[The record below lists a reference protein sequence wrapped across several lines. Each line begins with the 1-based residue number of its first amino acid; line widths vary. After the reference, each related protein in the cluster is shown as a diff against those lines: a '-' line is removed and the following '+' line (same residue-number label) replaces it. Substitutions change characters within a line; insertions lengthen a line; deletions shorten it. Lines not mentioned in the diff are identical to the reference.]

1 MTKREPHDDTARAI
15 SHRHTKA
22 RVTLSTNPRIAVI
35 GAGRLGTA
43 IAVALARVG
52 YHVTAVVTRTA
63 KNARRARTLIIEN
76 TSISITNS
84 PQSLIP
90 LAFDAAHLAA
100 VPPCDLYIFATPDDK
115 LSDVAARLAAVYQP
129 ASAHADKHPI
139 AVHLSGALTH
149 HELDSLRA
157 HKFHLGSCH
166 PLISVSDAVKGSED
180 LRGAFFALE
189 GDRAAIA
196 HSRRFVKAIGGRV
209 LQLDTRHK
217 TLYHLAAV
225 ITSGHTV
232 ALFSVAIDLLERCG
246 IDRPTAQKVLLPLL
260 HSTMQNLSVHT
271 PERALTGSFARLDR
285 HTIES
290 HLAALA
296 AHDETTLDARR
307 VYALLG
313 KRALKLA
320 LEQQAAN
327 ASDEA
332 AREIK
337 SMLEAAMLKD

>member
-1 MTKREPHDDTARAI
+1 M
-15 SHRHTKA
+15 
-22 RVTLSTNPRIAVI
+22 LSTPPRVAVI

-43 IAVALARVG
+43 VAIALSRVG
-52 YHVTAVVTRTA
+52 YRVTAIVTRTA

-76 TSISITNS
+76 RSISKTDS
-84 PQSLIP
+84 HQSTLP
-90 LAFDAAHLAA
+90 LALDAAHLDA
-100 VPPCDLYIFATPDDK
+100 VPPSDLYIFATPDDK
-115 LSDVAARLAAVYQP
+115 LCDAARRFAAVYQP
-129 ASAHADKHPI
+129 ASAHANKRPT

-180 LRGAFFALE
+180 LAGAFFALE
-189 GDRAAIA
+189 GDRAAITHA
-196 HSRRFVKAIGGRV
+196 RRLVKAIGGRV
-209 LQLDTRHK
+209 LQLDTAHK

-232 ALFSVAIDLLERCG
+232 ALFSMAIDLLQQCG
-246 IDRPTAQKVLLPLL
+246 IDASTAQKVLLPLL
-260 HSTMQNLSVHT
+260 HSTVQNLSMYT

-285 HTIES
+285 YTIES
-290 HLAALA
+290 HIAALA
-296 AHDETTLDARR
+296 AQDETTLDARR

-320 LEQQAAN
+320 LERQAAN
-327 ASDEA
+327 ASDEV